1 MKEVWT
7 RGHTIGDLQIL
18 QIHRFFQGHFSSHI
32 GNLSGCLLSHQMQ
45 QVSLIWKHRP
55 CNRKPD
61 PMTYDI
67 RIGNL
72 LGNRGQILLGPRM
85 LQSTDTQ
92 PGLFKQLYFF
102 SNKRMHNL
110 FPECNCETGCHAG
123 MQRKTIPICLGVIM
137 SSGSFLAL
145 ACPRNIYVNRDMF
158 KSYCH
163 NS

>member
-55 CNRKPD
+55 CNRKPG

-72 LGNRGQILLGPRM
+72 LGSRGQILLGPRM

-92 PGLFKQLYFF
+92 PGLFKLLHFF
-102 SNKRMHNL
+102 QTNVCTTCSQNVIVKLAAMPACGQNNSLLLGSNH
-110 FPECNCETGCHAG
+110 
-123 MQRKTIPICLGVIM
+123 VIRIVSCPGM
-137 SSGSFLAL
+137 SS
-145 ACPRNIYVNRDMF
+145 
-158 KSYCH
+158 
-163 NS
+163 